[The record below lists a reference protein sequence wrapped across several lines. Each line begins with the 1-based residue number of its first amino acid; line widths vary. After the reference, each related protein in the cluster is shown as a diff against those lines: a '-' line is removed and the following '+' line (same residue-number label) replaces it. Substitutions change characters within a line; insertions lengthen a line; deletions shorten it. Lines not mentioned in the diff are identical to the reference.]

1 MKENKFNSKDYIIV
15 KGARENNLKNMDIN
29 IPKNKLVVI
38 TGLSGSGKS
47 SLAFDTIYAEGQRRY
62 LESLSSYARQFL
74 GGNEKPDV
82 DSIEGLSP
90 AISIEQK
97 TTSNNPRSTVGTTTE
112 IYDYFRLVFARV
124 GKPFCPKGHGEI
136 KTLTIQSIQERIF
149 KMPEGTK
156 LQILAPIIRSEKGTF
171 QNKFKELL
179 HLGYLRVRVN
189 GEYYSLDDEIILEKN
204 KKHDIDIVIDRVII
218 NDDLITKSRVYEGI
232 EKATNETK
240 GSVCLVFDN
249 EEEILSLNHSCN
261 KCSFSIPELEPRLFS
276 FNSPIGACN
285 DCNGL
290 GFKYEPDVSKLI
302 PDANLSINDGAI
314 EYFKNTQ
321 ETSSIDWQRF
331 EALLKHFKIDKN
343 KKIIDF
349 TKKELDHI
357 LYESEEK
364 IEIKIRTVSG
374 SLYNAFEHAEGVYSL
389 IQRRHM
395 NTTSELSRE
404 YYSKY
409 MSNVQCPRCL
419 GKRLSENALCVKL
432 NKKDIIDVT
441 EYTIDKCLDLFLN
454 LELSKEDTQIVNL
467 ALNEVTNRLSFL
479 IDVGLNYLTLSRT
492 ASTLSGGESQRIRLA
507 TQIGSS
513 LTGVLYVLDEP
524 SIGLHQKDNN
534 RLIDT
539 LKKMRDLGNT
549 LIVVEHDED
558 TMRLA
563 DYLID
568 IGPGAGQ
575 FGGQIVSHGTPSQV
589 EKDSKSLTGQYLSKK
604 KSIPIPKNIRTGNGK
619 SLTLT
624 GASGHNLKNVN
635 LKIPLNKLIAI
646 TGVSGSGKSTLIN
659 ETLVKAIEKEIS
671 NPFITPLK
679 YKTIQGINNIDKVIK
694 ISQDPIG
701 RTPRSNPATYVT
713 VFDDIRDI
721 FTNTKL
727 SKERGYKKGRFSFNV
742 KGGRCENCQGDGVK
756 KIEMHFLP
764 DVYIKCVECNGKK
777 YNSETLSI
785 LWKGKSIY
793 DILEMS
799 VDSAID
805 FFQSVAQIK
814 RKLQLMQDVGLG
826 YIKLGEQATKLSGG
840 EAQRIKIA
848 KFLQKK
854 ATGKTLYVLD
864 EPTTGLHIHDVSL
877 LIKVLNRIV
886 DNGDTV
892 IVIEHNLEL
901 IKVADYI
908 VDIGPDGGNG
918 GGEIVAE
925 GTLKDIIDNKKSYT
939 GEFLSKII

>member
-441 EYTIDKCLDLFLN
+441 EYTIDKCLDFFLN

-513 LTGVLYVLDEP
+513 LTGV
-524 SIGLHQKDNN
+524 
-534 RLIDT
+534 
-539 LKKMRDLGNT
+539 
-549 LIVVEHDED
+549 
-558 TMRLA
+558 
-563 DYLID
+563 
-568 IGPGAGQ
+568 
-575 FGGQIVSHGTPSQV
+575 
-589 EKDSKSLTGQYLSKK
+589 
-604 KSIPIPKNIRTGNGK
+604 
-619 SLTLT
+619 
-624 GASGHNLKNVN
+624 
-635 LKIPLNKLIAI
+635 
-646 TGVSGSGKSTLIN
+646 
-659 ETLVKAIEKEIS
+659 
-671 NPFITPLK
+671 
-679 YKTIQGINNIDKVIK
+679 
-694 ISQDPIG
+694 
-701 RTPRSNPATYVT
+701 
-713 VFDDIRDI
+713 
-721 FTNTKL
+721 
-727 SKERGYKKGRFSFNV
+727 
-742 KGGRCENCQGDGVK
+742 
-756 KIEMHFLP
+756 
-764 DVYIKCVECNGKK
+764 
-777 YNSETLSI
+777 
-785 LWKGKSIY
+785 
-793 DILEMS
+793 
-799 VDSAID
+799 
-805 FFQSVAQIK
+805 
-814 RKLQLMQDVGLG
+814 
-826 YIKLGEQATKLSGG
+826 
-840 EAQRIKIA
+840 
-848 KFLQKK
+848 
-854 ATGKTLYVLD
+854 
-864 EPTTGLHIHDVSL
+864 
-877 LIKVLNRIV
+877 
-886 DNGDTV
+886 
-892 IVIEHNLEL
+892 
-901 IKVADYI
+901 
-908 VDIGPDGGNG
+908 
-918 GGEIVAE
+918 
-925 GTLKDIIDNKKSYT
+925 
-939 GEFLSKII
+939 